1 MLRRRGSIRLWQ
13 TELFIIVIVVAIF
26 ILSVSLT
33 AGLRATLTDMAEASE
48 LRNAA
53 ALARQIE
60 LELPVTVE
68 SLDKMRDVV
77 AKYRGIY
84 GSGIWVY
91 DRDGVLL
98 VSSYDTAPADSAL
111 ASAREGGLDESRP
124 YAAMDMQPGGR
135 VIAAQA
141 LHGPNGAREG
151 VVVTAS
157 NISDA
162 LDILQSVRDRLW
174 ITFWVSLG
182 LAGLVGFAFSEL
194 ISRRIHAMSGAAAAI
209 ADGDFEQSLT
219 VGFVPDEIQDL
230 ALSYNRMA
238 GRLGET
244 FGELEESR
252 REIAAVVHSMAEGLV
267 AFDSTG
273 AVRVANPE
281 ALRLLGLGEE
291 DPGRVPSEDV
301 TREPAVLEIARE
313 GLSGKS
319 GARTATLGQH
329 VVLMHCTPLLRS
341 DGGVDG
347 AVLLLADVTERHRV
361 EEAQRRFVAD
371 ASHELRTPIT
381 ALKGLLELLVDGA
394 KDDPSVRDDFM
405 RVLQAEADRMARLV
419 NDLLTLAKLEAGSID
434 LDVAPQW
441 ATDLLHDV
449 TAVMGTLA
457 ADAGI
462 TLAVEIPDEGTR
474 VLADRDRIVQ
484 VLMSFTDNALKHSA
498 PGSTVSLRAQRN
510 GDAVVLAVADEGPGI
525 APADLDRVFERFY
538 RSDAAR
544 EGGKGAG
551 LGLAIAKEIV
561 EAHGSEIHVA
571 SEPGTGTRFW
581 FELPAA

>member
-209 ADGDFEQSLT
+209 ADGDFEQRLT